1 MYYDE
6 IINLTYEQIT
16 NLSDFVNTLKHL
28 QTSIIKNDIDEIE
41 IAVEKEEKVLHRIRN
56 CEEKRSEAVRVAL
69 HHYKIAV
76 DGTNA
81 LDDLA
86 YIILENDPEVCDE
99 FNQTRTIL
107 LENVKEVLLLN
118 SQNEIIINSSRVFI
132 RDLIKNVLGSKKDN
146 FFDRKI

>member
-28 QTSIIKNDIDEIE
+28 QKSIIKNDINEIE
-41 IAVEKEEKVLHRIRN
+41 IAIEQEEKVLHRLKH
-56 CEEKRSEAVRVAL
+56 CEDKRAEAVKAAL
-69 HHYKIAV
+69 HHYKIEV
-76 DGTNA
+76 DASTA

-86 YIILENDPEVCDE
+86 DVLLAIDPEGCDE
-99 FNQTRTIL
+99 FNQTRIIL
-107 LENVKEVLLLN
+107 LEKVKEVLLLN
-118 SQNEIIINSSRVFI
+118 TQNEIIINNSRNFI

-146 FFDRKI
+146 FFDRKV

>member
-6 IINLTYEQIT
+6 ILKLNYEQIF
-16 NLSDFVNTLKHL
+16 NLSDFINTLKHL
-28 QTSIIKNDIDEIE
+28 QNSIVQNDIDEIE
-41 IAVEKEEKVLHRIRN
+41 IAVEQEEKILHRLNN
-56 CEEKRSEAVRVAL
+56 CENKRAKVVESTLQYHGIEADKSEA
-69 HHYKIAV
+69 
-76 DGTNA
+76 
-81 LDDLA
+81 LDKLA
-86 YIILENDPEVCDE
+86 DVLLVIDPEVCNE

-132 RDLIKNVLGSKKDN
+132 RDLIKNILGSKKDN